1 MTVKELI
8 ELNQMIT
15 DIEITVRKGGTVLLD
30 QLNIGPAE
38 GIEPPFKKMMEH
50 SKIDEEDEYEE

>member
-1 MTVKELI
+1 LTVKELI

-15 DIEITVRKGGTVLLD
+15 DIEITVRKGGTALFD

-38 GIEPPFKKMMEH
+38 GIEPPFPMMEH